1 MRVSIEK
8 GAPVGMIAAPPS
20 KSYGH
25 RMMICAAMAVGGISE
40 ESRDPDACVI
50 RGIGGSAQ
58 AGDDILAT
66 ADCIRAL
73 GIDCDISKDE
83 EVIIRRAPEKDI
95 PLNIP
100 VFPCRESG
108 STLRFFIPIA
118 MALRGGGIFTG
129 SKRLIQ
135 RGIGVYE
142 EAFAAHDGE
151 QGIRITKGQTRI
163 TVEGRLRP
171 GEITVRGDVS
181 SQFVSGL
188 LYALPVLEKDSTLH
202 VTGRIESR
210 RYIDITTAVMKDF
223 GVAVYETEPGTFY
236 IPGGQRYKACD
247 RTIEGDWSNSAFLYG
262 MKYLHEGSIGT
273 GMLQTGERLRIQGL
287 DPDSL
292 QADKVCIEYF
302 RRLDRALDETDD
314 AIDLSDCPDLGPVL
328 FAYAAARG
336 GGRFTGVGRLRIKE
350 SDRVASMQEELERFG
365 IRSRSTGDDLIIYPG
380 ELRRP
385 EQVLHGH
392 NDHRVVMALT
402 VLCTLTGGVIEGAQA
417 VAKSWP
423 AFFSDMEKL
432 GINIRTEK

>member
-8 GAPVGMIAAPPS
+8 GAPVGTIAAPPS

-58 AGDDILAT
+58 AGEDILAT

-83 EVIIRRAPEKDI
+83 EVIIRRVSEKDI
-95 PLNIP
+95 PLNVP

-210 RYIDITTAVMKDF
+210 RYNDITTAVMKDL
-223 GVAVYETEPGTFY
+223 GVAVYETEPGTIY

-292 QADKVCIEYF
+292 QADKVCIECF

-328 FAYAAARG
+328 FAYAAAR

-365 IRSRSTGDDLIIYPG
+365 IRSRSTGDELIIYPG

-432 GINIRTEK
+432 GINIRTKK